1 MRITYLVTEDE
12 YIDGQRL
19 FREISWPRW
28 RRMLRQL
35 MVPTGILL
43 VVGGFAPLVIGHLP
57 RSTHFVTEP
66 WWVDVGLIL
75 AVCLGTALI
84 PTYWLGPDLNAS
96 KSFHDQGENLEVTV
110 DFAFDRVR
118 LETAVGRS
126 ELLWNAFTGYSESE
140 MVFVITYISK
150 KFFWI
155 IPRRAFTCTDLRA
168 FGELISVKL
177 PRKGRFNPR
186 QTGRSDAAHRH

>member
-57 RSTHFVTEP
+57 RATHFVTEP

-96 KSFHDQGENLEVTV
+96 KSFHDQARTL
-110 DFAFDRVR
+110 R
-118 LETAVGRS
+118 L
-126 ELLWNAFTGYSESE
+126 LLT
-140 MVFVITYISK
+140 
-150 KFFWI
+150 
-155 IPRRAFTCTDLRA
+155 LL
-168 FGELISVKL
+168 LIE
-177 PRKGRFNPR
+177 
-186 QTGRSDAAHRH
+186 